1 MLDNCRYYELQ
12 YRETIS
18 HLRTADRKCTLS
30 ELSTGGVN
38 SFETKTLRLSG
49 KYIVFVYLISELRK
63 NNRRPESKKNDLKRP
78 LRKMLATTLA
88 LSSVISQ
95 YPRQAT
101 HNAKCENLRI
111 IKRRIFPDRAIYYTS
126 NMAAITIADTDRM
139 MTPLS
144 HCVQCIRLVADAGMA
159 SFR

>member
-49 KYIVFVYLISELRK
+49 KCIIFECLISELSIPLRK
-63 NNRRPESKKNDLKRP
+63 NNRRPESKKNDLKQP
-78 LRKMLATTLA
+78 LRKMLATPLA
-88 LSSVISQ
+88 LSSVISL

-101 HNAKCENLRI
+101 HNAKYENLRI
-111 IKRRIFPDRAIYYTS
+111 IKRRIFPDRAI
-126 NMAAITIADTDRM
+126 
-139 MTPLS
+139 
-144 HCVQCIRLVADAGMA
+144 
-159 SFR
+159 